1 MKSKSIDFEK
11 GAHEWDIDQL
21 LKGVRKE
28 FDGPIYRSEE
38 DLEAIRN
45 SDAPTIA
52 VAAEDQSMIGYVPR
66 EEFLKRGASTKA
78 DDIWDLMLMP
88 PK

>member
-1 MKSKSIDFEK
+1 MKSKPFDFEK
-11 GAHEWDIDQL
+11 SAHEWDIAQL
-21 LKGVRKE
+21 LKGVREE

-66 EEFLKRGASTKA
+66 EAFLKNGASTKA

>member
-1 MKSKSIDFEK
+1 MKSKPFDFEK
-11 GAHEWDIDQL
+11 SAHEWDIAQL
-21 LKGVRKE
+21 LKGVREE

-45 SDAPTIA
+45 SDAPTIV

-66 EEFLKRGASTKA
+66 EAFLKNGASTKA